1 MSDLEKQVKRIQDK
15 VQQLLKQQQ
24 LLSKENEEL
33 KNELIAFKKD
43 AVAQKATI
51 DELKQQASILKMNSV
66 EMDDTDKK
74 EFEKRLNHY
83 IKEIDRCIAM
93 LRPWLQTL
101 GGDRRGAGG
110 AGHRRQKHDRYEQFQ
125 SEEI

>member
-1 MSDLEKQVKRIQDK
+1 MSELEKQVKRIQDK

-33 KNELIAFKKD
+33 KNELIAYKKD
-43 AVAQKATI
+43 AVTQKSTI

-74 EFEKRLNHY
+74 EFERRLNHY

-93 LRPWLQTL
+93 L
-101 GGDRRGAGG
+101 
-110 AGHRRQKHDRYEQFQ
+110 
-125 SEEI
+125 SS